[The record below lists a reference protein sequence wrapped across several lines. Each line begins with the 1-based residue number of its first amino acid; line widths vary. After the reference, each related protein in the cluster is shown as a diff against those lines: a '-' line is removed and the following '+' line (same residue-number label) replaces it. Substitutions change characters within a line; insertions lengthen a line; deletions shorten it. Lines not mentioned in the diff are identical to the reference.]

1 MAYKGT
7 SIVDYLKQSG
17 QDSSYAARKKLA
29 EQNGISGYTGTA
41 SQNTKLLNALR
52 SGSGQGSGNTSGQ
65 VTITPVQEPTTP
77 KAVITPVESN
87 TQPSASGSYT
97 ASGSAAGTSGSG
109 YRASQKPYSPSDT
122 VLDYR
127 DKVQDLE
134 DNAPDNFESKYTAQI
149 DSILDGI
156 LNRKEFQYD
165 LNEDQLYEYYKDAYM
180 RQGQQAMRDTIGSA
194 SALSGGY
201 GSSYAQTVGS
211 QAYDQYLA
219 GLNDKIPE
227 LYQLAYQ
234 KYLNEGTE
242 LYNQLGAVENLDNI
256 DYARY
261 RDTVSDYFTNRDY
274 YNNRYNQEYGY
285 DYGAYQDA
293 LAQLNWENQF
303 AYQQAQDEL
312 AQQNWKEQFAYQQAQ
327 DALAQQNWQA
337 EFDYQKQQDALAM
350 QLAQSK
356 ARGGG
361 SSGGSKSSGSG
372 SEEYEKYGG
381 YKYSDL
387 VRDAKKYLEEY
398 DYDTHELVNDSGT
411 VNQWLLDMGVKREE
425 ERKKIIN
432 AAGGNYELAKN
443 SKSKAIPKGE

>member
-52 SGSGQGSGNTSGQ
+52 NGSGQGSGNTSGQ

-77 KAVITPVESN
+77 KAVITPVEN
-87 TQPSASGSYT
+87 TAQMSASGGYT
-97 ASGSAAGTSGSG
+97 ASGSAAGTSGNN
-109 YRASQKPYSPSDT
+109 YRASQKSYSPSDT

-134 DNAPDNFESKYTAQI
+134 DNAPDDFESKYTAQI

-234 KYLNEGTE
+234 KYLNEGSE

-312 AQQNWKEQFAYQQAQ
+312 A
-327 DALAQQNWQA
+327 
-337 EFDYQKQQDALAM
+337 
-350 QLAQSK
+350 
-356 ARGGG
+356 
-361 SSGGSKSSGSG
+361 
-372 SEEYEKYGG
+372 
-381 YKYSDL
+381 
-387 VRDAKKYLEEY
+387 
-398 DYDTHELVNDSGT
+398 
-411 VNQWLLDMGVKREE
+411 
-425 ERKKIIN
+425 
-432 AAGGNYELAKN
+432 
-443 SKSKAIPKGE
+443 